1 MHDAAV
7 ALKNQTY
14 DRAAQRHPDPGPE
27 NRREA
32 ARNAQAELDWI
43 GRGGAPQLV
52 VDLSDPESPRNAAAK
67 ERWANLYAATAAV
80 LPEDTDIGDELS
92 RYGRPLEDDERKGHV
107 SLPDRLPSMDNDEAT
122 AAVGAVEGA
131 YWNRNHPRHA
141 EAVRRVTQV
150 YEQRERWLDG
160 EDTPAETQGQID
172 GLSDAEWNALVRDA
186 RAARKTN

>member
-7 ALKNQTY
+7 ALKQQTY
-14 DRAAQRHPDPGPE
+14 DRAAAVHPDPGPE

-43 GRGGAPQLV
+43 GRGGDPQLV
-52 VDLSDPESPRNAAAK
+52 VDLSSPESPRAAAAK
-67 ERWANLYAATAAV
+67 ERWDALHAAVAAAT
-80 LPEDTDIGDELS
+80 PEDNDLGDELS

-107 SLPDRLPSMDNDEAT
+107 PLPDRLPSMSNDEAT

-131 YWNRNHPRHA
+131 YWDRNHPHHA
-141 EAVRRVTQV
+141 QAVQRVAQV
-150 YEQRERWLDG
+150 FEMRERWLDG

-172 GLSDAEWNALVRDA
+172 ALSDAEWNALVADA
-186 RAARKTN
+186 RAARR